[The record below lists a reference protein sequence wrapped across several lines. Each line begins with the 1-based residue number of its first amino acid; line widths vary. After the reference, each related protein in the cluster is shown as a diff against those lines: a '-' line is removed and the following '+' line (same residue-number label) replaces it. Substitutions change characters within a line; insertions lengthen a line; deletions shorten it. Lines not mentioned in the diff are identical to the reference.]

1 MSPRSVQFD
10 SQGLKLAGLL
20 WVPANTDTKKHAA
33 IVIGHPMGAVK
44 EQTPSVYAEH
54 LNKLGFVTL
63 VFDAAYQ
70 GESEGLPRYLEDP
83 SHRVED
89 IKNAVSYLT
98 TLEQVDSDRIGLVG
112 ICASGGYATTAAQTD
127 VRIKALAT
135 ISAADAGSLFR
146 DGFHYT
152 NTAEQLQKGLAE
164 AAQDRTNEANGQA
177 PRVIPIIPTAEIAAT
192 LPDKSLFKEGYE
204 YYGTPRAQ
212 HCRAPSV
219 YLARSLDKL
228 VNYHA
233 FDQADLISPRPALY
247 IAGSIADS
255 KYYSEEAYNKSA
267 EPKELFLVEGASHI
281 DLYDKPEF
289 VNPVVEKLDTYFT
302 QHLSA

>member
-1 MSPRSVQFD
+1 VWKRHLLAITGTRNPIAFTIKKNGNYSRTSTSLYLLYINKFIMSPRSVQFD

-98 TLEQVDSDRIGLVG
+98 TLEQVDSDRIGLIG

-135 ISAADAGSLFR
+135 ISSVDSGSLIR
-146 DGFHYT
+146 DGFLNT

-177 PRVIPIIPTAEIAAT
+177 PRVVPIMPTAEIAAT
-192 LPDKSLFKEGYE
+192 LPDKSMFKEYYD
-204 YYGTPRAQ
+204 YYGTLV
-212 HCRAPSV
+212 PST
-219 YLARSLDKL
+219 
-228 VNYHA
+228 
-233 FDQADLISPRPALY
+233 
-247 IAGSIADS
+247 
-255 KYYSEEAYNKSA
+255 A
-267 EPKELFLVEGASHI
+267 EPLAFIL
-281 DLYDKPEF
+281 PE
-289 VNPVVEKLDTYFT
+289 VWT
-302 QHLSA
+302 SW